1 VHTNITKFVDTK
13 LTLLNLPGQVPLGVN
28 RANFRV
34 KNTKL
39 PLSGPKLSELGLT
52 EKRKELI
59 DDVKQKMAR
68 KQKVME
74 INRLKRLSKQDDKK
88 LDKIELSNDIH
99 QVDMSK
105 LEDFR
110 GALNLETS
118 NGMKRESKL
127 LKLFRVKRASQ

>member
-1 VHTNITKFVDTK
+1 MHTNITKFVNAR
-13 LTLLNLPGQVPLGVN
+13 LTLLNLTGQVPLGVN

-88 LDKIELSNDIH
+88 LDRIELSNDTH

-105 LEDFR
+105 PM
-110 GALNLETS
+110 NLETS

-127 LKLFRVKRASQ
+127 LKLLRAKRASQ

>member
-1 VHTNITKFVDTK
+1 MLFVNTK
-13 LTLLNLPGQVPLGVN
+13 LTFLNLPGQVPLGVN

-52 EKRKELI
+52 EKRKVLI
-59 DDVKQKMAR
+59 DDVKQKIAR

-88 LDKIELSNDIH
+88 LDRIELSSDISR
-99 QVDMSK
+99 VDMSK
-105 LEDFR
+105 LEDLR
-110 GALNLETS
+110 GALNLETLSTS

-127 LKLFRVKRASQ
+127 QKLFRVKRASQ

>member
-1 VHTNITKFVDTK
+1 VHTNITKFVNAR
-13 LTLLNLPGQVPLGVN
+13 LTLLNLTGQVPLGVN

-88 LDKIELSNDIH
+88 LDRIELLNDTH

-105 LEDFR
+105 PM
-110 GALNLETS
+110 NLETS

-127 LKLFRVKRASQ
+127 LKLLRVKRASQ

>member
-1 VHTNITKFVDTK
+1 M
-13 LTLLNLPGQVPLGVN
+13 LNLTGQVPLGVN

-88 LDKIELSNDIH
+88 LDRIELSNDTH

-105 LEDFR
+105 PM
-110 GALNLETS
+110 NLETS

-127 LKLFRVKRASQ
+127 LKLLRVKRASQ

>member
-1 VHTNITKFVDTK
+1 MHTNITKFVNAR
-13 LTLLNLPGQVPLGVN
+13 LTLLNLTGQVPLGVN

-88 LDKIELSNDIH
+88 LDRIELSNDTH

-105 LEDFR
+105 PM
-110 GALNLETS
+110 NLETS

-127 LKLFRVKRASQ
+127 LKLLRVKRASQ

>member
-1 VHTNITKFVDTK
+1 VHTNITKFVNAR
-13 LTLLNLPGQVPLGVN
+13 LTLLNLTGQVPLGVN

-88 LDKIELSNDIH
+88 LDRIELSNDTH

-105 LEDFR
+105 PM
-110 GALNLETS
+110 NLETS

-127 LKLFRVKRASQ
+127 LKLLRVKRASQ

>member
-1 VHTNITKFVDTK
+1 MHTNITKFVNAR
-13 LTLLNLPGQVPLGVN
+13 LTLLNLIGQVPLGVN

-88 LDKIELSNDIH
+88 LDRIELSNDTH

-105 LEDFR
+105 PM
-110 GALNLETS
+110 NLETS

-127 LKLFRVKRASQ
+127 LKLLRVKRASQ

>member
-1 VHTNITKFVDTK
+1 M
-13 LTLLNLPGQVPLGVN
+13 N

-88 LDKIELSNDIH
+88 LDRIELSNDTH

>member
-1 VHTNITKFVDTK
+1 M
-13 LTLLNLPGQVPLGVN
+13 N

-52 EKRKELI
+52 EKRKVLI

-88 LDKIELSNDIH
+88 LDRIELSTDNPRVDIGKL
-99 QVDMSK
+99 DELKDAFK
-105 LEDFR
+105 LET
-110 GALNLETS
+110 LSTTK
-118 NGMKRESKL
+118 GMKRESKL
-127 LKLFRVKRASQ
+127 MKLFRVKREASQ

>member
-1 VHTNITKFVDTK
+1 MHTNITKFVNAR
-13 LTLLNLPGQVPLGVN
+13 LTLLNLTGQVPLGVN

-88 LDKIELSNDIH
+88 LDRIELLNDTH

-105 LEDFR
+105 PM
-110 GALNLETS
+110 NLETS

-127 LKLFRVKRASQ
+127 LKLLRVKRASQ